1 MRKLKRACI
10 SMTSD
15 PELLELI
22 NAEVEFQRS
31 TINLTAACNYISPL
45 VGSAMRR
52 ELSNIHCEG
61 YPGKRFHQGQQNADA
76 IERLA
81 IKRACALFNSE
92 YANVQPYRGT
102 MANVIASVASVKP
115 GGTILGLAC
124 DGGGHYSTGSDVHL
138 NSHLFNIETY
148 NVDQNSQLLDYEA
161 IRECAKELNPQAI
174 FGGDTSYTGQWNWEA
189 LRDIADECNA
199 ALIADVS
206 QTAGLIAANVLS
218 NPCEYAD
225 IVTMSTYK
233 TLRGPRAAIIL
244 CKESYSKA
252 VDRAL
257 FPVCQDGTNV
267 QSIAG
272 IAAALHEASQPA
284 FRTYCRQVLAN
295 ASALASVLQSFSYN
309 LVSGGTHNHA
319 CMINLSNNMLSGN
332 EAAAVLAKTGL
343 ICNSNIIPYDAGT
356 PVNPN
361 GLRLGTAAVTT
372 LGMKVQ
378 HMEKIAEYTHRTLE
392 SANDIA
398 ELTKIAGM
406 VGKLRAEFAHS
417 ENKTAVA

>member
-1 MRKLKRACI
+1 
-10 SMTSD
+10 MTTD
-15 PELLELI
+15 PELLALI
-22 NAEVEFQRS
+22 NAEVDFQRT

-45 VGSAMRR
+45 VSSAMRR

-81 IKRACALFNSE
+81 IKRAQTLFNAE
-92 YANVQPYRGT
+92 HANVQPYRGT

-115 GGTILGLAC
+115 GGTILGFAC
-124 DGGGHYSTGSDVHL
+124 DGGGHYSTGGNVHL
-138 NSHLFNIETY
+138 NSRLFNIETY
-148 NVDQNSQLLDYEA
+148 NVDQDSQLLDYAA
-161 IRECAKELNPQAI
+161 IHALAKDLKPQAI
-174 FGGDTSYTGQWNWEA
+174 VGGDTSYTGQWDWSV
-189 LRDIADECNA
+189 LREIADDCNA
-199 ALIADVS
+199 VLIADVS
-206 QTAGLIAANVLS
+206 QTAGLIASKVIS

-244 CKESYSKA
+244 CKEPYSQA
-252 VDRAL
+252 VDRAV
-257 FPVCQDGTNV
+257 FPVCQDGTNI
-267 QSIAG
+267 QTIAG
-272 IAAALHEASQPA
+272 IAAALHEAAQPA

-295 ASALASVLQSFSYN
+295 AAALAEALRSFGYS

-319 CMINLSNNMLSGN
+319 CMINLSDAQMSGN
-332 EAAAVLAKTGL
+332 EAAIVLAKTGL
-343 ICNSNIIPYDAGT
+343 ICNSNIIPYDTGT

-378 HMEKIAEYTHRTLE
+378 HMEQIAMHTYRTLE
-392 SANDIA
+392 SANDTA
-398 ELTKIAGM
+398 ELMKIANE
-406 VGKLRAEFAHS
+406 VEKLRNQFSHS
-417 ENKTAVA
+417 EQRMAEA